1 MKLTPVMEKYILHW
15 GEMGTRW
22 GVNRSVSQVH
32 ALLYLHGK
40 PMSAEEIADSL
51 NMARSNVSNSLKEL
65 LTWGLASRTHVM
77 GDRRDQF
84 LVKGETW
91 DMLMTI
97 VEGRKAREIDPT
109 LTMLRQCV
117 EEAGDDHET
126 PEDVKARI
134 ASILV
139 FMEDLTGWYEQ
150 VSRLPR
156 PILIK
161 LMKMGRKVAKLVSK
175 K

>member
-65 LTWGLASRTHVM
+65 LTWGLASRTHIM
-77 GDRRDQF
+77 GDRRDRF

-117 EEAGDDHET
+117 EEAEDDKET

-134 ASILV
+134 EGILV
-139 FMEDLTGWYEQ
+139 FMEDLTSWYEQ

-161 LMKMGRKVAKLVSK
+161 LMKMGRKVAKLVTK